1 VTAGTAAETKQG
13 DSAATIIY
21 HLLFCAGTTCSDMAF
36 EVVFVGVM
44 TPSAGKEN
52 RRTARIAV
60 SKGLWVAWQADG
72 TRHVSR
78 VRDLSAGG
86 VFIQTTVEV
95 AIGKEL
101 EMLFALPEGETRVA
115 GVVRY
120 ADGENGIGVEFTTM
134 GSGDRLRVDQLLRRL
149 KPK

>member
-1 VTAGTAAETKQG
+1 
-13 DSAATIIY
+13 
-21 HLLFCAGTTCSDMAF
+21 
-36 EVVFVGVM
+36 M
-44 TPSAGKEN
+44 TAGKEN
-52 RRTARIAV
+52 RRSARVAV
-60 SKGLWVAWQADG
+60 SRGLWVAWQADG

-86 VFIQTTVEV
+86 VFIQTTVGI

-101 EMLFALPEGETRVA
+101 ELLFALPEGETRVT
-115 GVVRY
+115 GIVRY
-120 ADGENGIGVEFTTM
+120 ADGTNGIGVEFTTM